1 MTSAT
6 QTDLMATNATS
17 ATQTDLV
24 WDLRRPHYLMATSA
38 TQTDLIPTAAT
49 SATQTEHRRVRFST
63 EHGDWGDTDA
73 ANMATQALE
82 VISPHPAI
90 VFRWHRLF
98 RLVLSIDAASGS
110 RSCVPTPLWV

>member
-6 QTDLMATNATS
+6 QTDLMATN
-17 ATQTDLV
+17 
-24 WDLRRPHYLMATSA
+24 ATSA

-63 EHGDWGDTDA
+63 EHGDRGDTDA
-73 ANMATQALE
+73 ADMATQALE
-82 VISPHPAI
+82 VIFSPHPAI

>member
-1 MTSAT
+1 MTTATPDRLTSAT
-6 QTDLMATNATS
+6 QTDLMAT
-17 ATQTDLV
+17 DLV
-24 WDLRRPHYLMATSA
+24 YLMATSA

-63 EHGDWGDTDA
+63 EHGDRGDTDA